1 MPKRSARYV
10 FDTNTLVSA
19 ILIRNS
25 APGDALR
32 WLLREGTLLASP
44 DTLDE
49 LSDVLGRKKFDRYV
63 TAEERE
69 EFFHAFIERL
79 TLVEPTELIAVCR
92 DPKDNKFLELAAEGS
107 ASVIVSGDHDLLIL
121 DPFGAIRI
129 MTAAA
134 LLQG

>member
-1 MPKRSARYV
+1 MPKRSGRYV

-32 WLLREGTLLASP
+32 WVLREGTLLASP

-49 LSDVLGRKKFDRYV
+49 LSDALGRKKFDRYV

-69 EFFHAFIERL
+69 EFFHAFIERVE
-79 TLVEPTELIAVCR
+79 LVEPTELLTVCR
-92 DPKDNKFLELAAEGS
+92 DPKDNKFLELAVEGS
-107 ASVIVSGDHDLLIL
+107 ARVIVSGDHDLLIL
-121 DPFGAIRI
+121 DPFGAIRT